1 MPEDFERDMIKR
13 KVQQQGVYDYE
24 TGGLLDEFVGQNLVT
39 FCYAAAN
46 SPSTDCS
53 EAAVRQVASE
63 MDVYSEIAAEMAA
76 YLANRPNGPRPQLN
90 TQQKEAVEK
99 FKELA
104 KKACDDTTR
113 EVGES
118 AAKWGMR
125 VHQRFGELVAD
136 HANFDS
142 KFFGETGYRAGALVN
157 RGPGSGGA
165 SFPDAVCGP
174 NRLQPE
180 MQALRDQADDVRR
193 RLGLPPANA
202 EELAP

>member
-1 MPEDFERDMIKR
+1 
-13 KVQQQGVYDYE
+13 
-24 TGGLLDEFVGQNLVT
+24 
-39 FCYAAAN
+39 
-46 SPSTDCS
+46 
-53 EAAVRQVASE
+53 
-63 MDVYSEIAAEMAA
+63 
-76 YLANRPNGPRPQLN
+76 
-90 TQQKEAVEK
+90 
-99 FKELA
+99 
-104 KKACDDTTR
+104 
-113 EVGES
+113 
-118 AAKWGMR
+118 MR